1 MDRQDY
7 YQQKAQEL
15 LAIAQA
21 TTHDPS
27 AASWLRALA
36 NGYERLAKNAAQPKE
51 ESETAPATG
60 A

>member
-27 AASWLRALA
+27 AASWLRGLA
-36 NGYERLAKNAAQPKE
+36 IGYERLARNAAQVSKE
-51 ESETAPATG
+51 LRPSAA
-60 A
+60 